1 MAGHSKWSNI
11 KRRKEAVDDK
21 RGRIFTKL
29 GRELQ
34 MAVRSGGPDPE
45 TNAVLRD
52 AVARA
57 KSYNMPNDSIKRSIE
72 RAAGEG
78 SGQLDEIYYE
88 GYGPGGAAVMVRAL
102 TDNRNRTAGEVR
114 HIFTKFGGNLG
125 TDGCVAFQFE
135 RKGFLF
141 IERQEDL
148 DEEQVFM
155 DALEAGAS
163 DVFMEDENMIEIE
176 TAPEDF
182 SAVRDRLAET
192 YSFIEQSLGPV
203 PSVRIEL
210 PDEEDRANME
220 KMIDRLEDND
230 DVQDVY
236 HNWEEEDPA

>member
-45 TNAVLRD
+45 TNTVLRD

-135 RKGFLF
+135 RKGLLF

-163 DVFMEDENMIEIE
+163 DVFMEDEYMIEIE

-182 SAVRDRLAET
+182 SAVRDRLAKT

>member
-1 MAGHSKWSNI
+1 
-11 KRRKEAVDDK
+11 
-21 RGRIFTKL
+21 
-29 GRELQ
+29 

-45 TNAVLRD
+45 TNTVLRD

-135 RKGFLF
+135 RKGLLF

-163 DVFMEDENMIEIE
+163 DVFMEDEYMIEIE

-182 SAVRDRLAET
+182 SAVRDRLAKT